1 MARKSLRKLGTLKEE
16 IFAEEI
22 FADFCLMREI
32 KFREI

>member
-22 FADFCLMREI
+22 FADSA
-32 KFREI
+32 KFDFFFFL